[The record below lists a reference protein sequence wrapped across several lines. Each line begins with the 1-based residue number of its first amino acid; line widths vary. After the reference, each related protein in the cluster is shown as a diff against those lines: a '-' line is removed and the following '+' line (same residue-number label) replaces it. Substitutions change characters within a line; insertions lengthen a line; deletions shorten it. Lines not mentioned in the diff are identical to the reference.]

1 MKIWAW
7 PALFVLPLVVVAV
20 TLVARPHSTEWTTS
34 SPEALAEFEAGNDAQ
49 AKVYI
54 TEALDH
60 FERAHEYDPEFLM
73 AKWRYAALL
82 WDRDPEGAQKLLGEV
97 ATADL
102 SGLSEREQFILE
114 RWRANREGRT
124 DDAARLLDEYL
135 EQHPNDPYGLNMKA
149 NESWGRTDYEKATR
163 LFQHLLEIDPNWVN
177 AHNALGYIAMTQGRF
192 VESEE
197 HFKSY
202 RFIVPDQANP
212 HDSLGE
218 LLIILGRH
226 DEAEASL
233 ERAIELKPDFWASY
247 EHLAIMKAHSGDP
260 DGARAVISR
269 ALAAGMPEDKTV
281 ALICLADYAEMAGR
295 DDWQQILEQRESR
308 CVQGSRSGYPL
319 IITHRAACR
328 AGEWEV
334 VQALEDEAAGA
345 LLEAER
351 GMDERSM
358 AAVRATIH
366 HLQGVR
372 LAAQGDLESA
382 RERLLAADR
391 KMDYLETHQGIF
403 KLYNRMI
410 LVEVLLAAD
419 QDADAHRLLADVR
432 NTNPPMIAEFERSGF
447 RILGLDRG

>member
-1 MKIWAW
+1 MKRWIW
-7 PALFVLPLVVVAV
+7 PVLFILSLVIVAV
-20 TLVARPHSTEWTTS
+20 TLVARPHSMEWTTR
-34 SPEALAEFEAGNDAQ
+34 SPEALAEFEAGNEAQ
-49 AKVYI
+49 AKIYFS
-54 TEALDH
+54 EALDH
-60 FERAHEYDPEFLM
+60 FQRAHEHDPQFVM

-82 WDRDPEGAQKLLGEV
+82 WDEDPEGAQKLLGEV

-102 SGLSEREQFILE
+102 SGLSAREQFILE

-135 EQHPNDPYGLNMKA
+135 GKHPDDPYGLSMKA
-149 NESWGRTDYEKATR
+149 NESWGRDDYENATR
-163 LFQHLLEIDPNWVN
+163 LFQHLLEIDPNWVS

-247 EHLAIMKAHSGDP
+247 EHLAIMKAHTGDP

-269 ALAAGMPEDKTV
+269 ALAAGMPEEIAMAHT
-281 ALICLADYAEMAGR
+281 CLADYADMARR
-295 DDWQQILEQRESR
+295 DAWQQILEQRESE
-308 CVQGSRSGYPL
+308 CVQHSRFGYPL

-328 AGEWEV
+328 AGAWKV
-334 VQALEDEAAGA
+334 AQTLEDHAAGA

-351 GMDERSM
+351 GMDGRSM
-358 AAVRATIH
+358 MAFQATIY

-372 LAAQGDLESA
+372 LAAQGDLETA
-382 RERLLAADR
+382 EERLLAADR
-391 KMDYLETHQGIF
+391 KTDYLETHRGIF

-419 QDADAHRLLADVR
+419 EDAEAHRLLADVR